1 MQRLGREIRRQRAG
15 LLIWLAWQLTELSI
29 RLLRRVQQQP
39 KEGPVREIWKW
50 KVPLEGLASF
60 ELEIPGFPTFLT
72 CQLQDGRPVFW
83 AVVEPEARRRHYKFR
98 VMGTGLP
105 FRSPED
111 WRYIGT
117 FQLGEFVG
125 HLFVDGGE

>member
-1 MQRLGREIRRQRAG
+1 MRRLGRVIRRKRVDG
-15 LLIWLAWQLTELSI
+15 LIWLAWKLTVLSLW
-29 RLLRRVQQQP
+29 LLRRVRQDG
-39 KEGPVREIWKW
+39 KEGLMREIWKW

-60 ELEIPGFPTFLT
+60 ELEIPGFPAFLT
-72 CQLQDGRPVFW
+72 CQVQGGLPVFW
-83 AVVEPEARRRHYKFR
+83 AVVEPEARRRCYKFR